1 MKKKFKFIIGI
12 IVAVCVC
19 LICFIL
25 FGGKTQSA
33 KIIVATDIHYL
44 SPRINDKGNAF
55 FDTVNN
61 ADGKLV
67 QYCDEVF
74 SAFGDEIIKTQPNI
88 LILSGDLTFNGEKAS
103 HEDLVKKLNEIQAK
117 GVQVLTIPG
126 NHDVDSIN
134 PCGFK
139 GNEYYKVE
147 NINAE
152 QYKEFYYDFGMKQA
166 QSVDE
171 NSLSYIYKVNEDLYI
186 LMLDTNSYGQN
197 FVQYDSYQW
206 IEEQL
211 KMVEQNKAQ
220 VITVTHQNLF
230 AHNEQLSFGYQLY
243 NAEELRE
250 ILNKYKVKCHLS
262 GHIHMQHIKSDDIT
276 EIATSSLLVSPVQYG
291 VIDFDGNINYQT
303 KSVDVSAWAKNNKLA
318 DENLLSFSTYAED
331 FFKESSVKRSL
342 MRLENAEMSNED
354 KELIANT
361 FSELNASYFAGST
374 IDISKM
380 KKGIDLCKK
389 QESFLSK
396 YIETMSEEANTDH
409 TSVKIKKPFILL

>member
-1 MKKKFKFIIGI
+1 MKKKLKVITGI
-12 IVAVCVC
+12 FVAVCVC
-19 LICFIL
+19 LIGFIL
-25 FGGKTQSA
+25 FGGKAQSA

-44 SPRINDKGNAF
+44 SSRINDKGNAF

-67 QYCDEVF
+67 QYCDEIF
-74 SAFGDEIIKTQPNI
+74 SAFGDEVIKTQPDI

-103 HEDLVKKLNEIQAK
+103 HEDLSKKLNEIQSK
-117 GVQVLTIPG
+117 GVEVLTIPG
-126 NHDVDSIN
+126 NHDIDSTN

-139 GNEYYKVE
+139 GDEYYQVE
-147 NINAE
+147 SIKAE
-152 QYKEFYYDFGMKQA
+152 QFKELYYDFGMKQA
-166 QSVDE
+166 QSIDK
-171 NSLSYIYKVNEDLYI
+171 NSLSYIYRVNDDLYV
-186 LMLDTNSYGQN
+186 LMLDTNAFGQN
-197 FVQYDSYQW
+197 FVQDESYQW

-211 KMVEQNKAQ
+211 KMVKRNRAQ

-243 NAEELRE
+243 DADELLE
-250 ILNKYKVKCHLS
+250 MLKKYKVKCNLS

-291 VIDFDGNINYQT
+291 VIEFDGNINYQT
-303 KSVDVSAWAKNNKLA
+303 KSVDVSAWAKDNKLS
-318 DENLLSFSTYAED
+318 DENLLNFSTYAEN

-342 MRLENAEMSNED
+342 MRLEKTEISNED

-361 FSELNASYFAGST
+361 FSELNASYFAGNT

-380 KKGIDLCKK
+380 QRGIELCKK
-389 QESFLSK
+389 QEGFLGK
-396 YIETMSEEANTDH
+396 YIETMTDEANTDH
-409 TSVKIKKPFILL
+409 TSVKIKKTF

>member
-1 MKKKFKFIIGI
+1 MKKKLKVITGI
-12 IVAVCVC
+12 FVAVCVC
-19 LICFIL
+19 LIGFIL
-25 FGGKTQSA
+25 FGGKAQSA

-44 SPRINDKGNAF
+44 SSRINDKGNAF
-55 FDTVNN
+55 FYTVNN

-67 QYCDEVF
+67 QYCDEIF
-74 SAFGDEIIKTQPNI
+74 SAFGDEVIKTQPDI

-103 HEDLVKKLNEIQAK
+103 HEELSKKLNEIQSK

-126 NHDVDSIN
+126 NHDIDSTT

-139 GNEYYKVE
+139 GDEYYQVE
-147 NINAE
+147 SINAE
-152 QYKEFYYDFGMKQA
+152 QFKELYYDFGMKQA
-166 QSVDE
+166 QSIDK
-171 NSLSYIYKVNEDLYI
+171 NSFSYIYKVNDDLYV
-186 LMLDTNSYGQN
+186 LMLDTNAFGQN
-197 FVQYDSYQW
+197 FVQDESYQW

-211 KMVEQNKAQ
+211 KMVKRNRAQ

-243 NAEELRE
+243 DADELLE
-250 ILNKYKVKCHLS
+250 MFKKYKVKCNLS

-291 VIDFDGNINYQT
+291 VIEFDGNISYQT
-303 KSVDVSAWAKNNKLA
+303 KSVDVSAWAKDNKLA
-318 DENLLSFSTYAED
+318 DENLLNFSTYAEN

-361 FSELNASYFAGST
+361 FSELNTSYFAGNT

-380 KKGIDLCKK
+380 QRGIELCKN
-389 QESFLSK
+389 QEGFLGK
-396 YIETMSEEANTDH
+396 YIETMADEANTDH
-409 TSVKIKKPFILL
+409 TSVKIKKTF